1 MIGNRLRAWS
11 TDRAGQFAEAPIAQ
25 PSLSLA
31 ALLATPAHRFD
42 HDLLR
47 ADPLH
52 ARLSPAAAAQ
62 AIAAALA
69 DGRRRAATWAD
80 AGGPQAIAAA
90 LGVLVVVAE
99 TGNRFGSVFQFAE
112 YRSRPPGITIYRA
125 AMDLLHTAIREDALG
140 PVLGLDDPEP
150 VYLAH
155 ELYHHLDAAEP
166 VSIARAVLVTTVAL
180 GPVRLR
186 SGLVSLPEI
195 AAAAFAAEITGLR
208 CHPRLLDGLA
218 RRALQRG

>member
-1 MIGNRLRAWS
+1 MIGDRLRAWS
-11 TDRAGQFAEAPIAQ
+11 ADRAGQFADAPIAQ
-25 PSLSLA
+25 PPVSLA
-31 ALLATPAHRFD
+31 TLLATPAHCFD
-42 HDLLR
+42 QDLLR

-69 DGRRRAATWAD
+69 DGRRRAATWAA
-80 AGGPQAIAAA
+80 AGSPQAIAIA
-90 LGVLVVVAE
+90 LGVPVTIAE

-112 YRSRPPGITIYRA
+112 YRSLPPGITIYRA
-125 AMDLLHTAIREDALG
+125 AMDLLRRAIRQDALT

-195 AAAAFAAEITGLR
+195 AAAAFAAGITGLR

-218 RRALQRG
+218 RRSLQHN